1 MMIHRFTSRYTNEI
15 VVSLILSLMIL
26 VCYQPVSDYGFINY
40 DDPLYV
46 TDNEH
51 VQAGMTMEGLVWA
64 FRDMKSSSNWHPLTW
79 LSHMIDWQLFRA
91 NAGGH
96 HWTNVV
102 FHLVNTLLLFY
113 VLRLM
118 TGTFWRSAC
127 VAALFAVHPLNVES
141 VAWVAERKNVL
152 STCLGLLTLLLY
164 VFYIRKPGWKRY
176 LPVLAAFAL
185 GLMAK
190 PMLVTFPFLMLL
202 LDLWPMRR
210 FPMHPLAGDA
220 RRFKE
225 GSQQGPILPISL
237 SGLLLEK
244 IPLILLSVPSIAAT
258 LLAAERGG
266 ALKSLDHFPLAVR
279 LGNSLNAY
287 TAYIRKFFWPQD
299 LAVFYPHPGILPLW
313 QTTGAA
319 LLIAAVTVVV
329 LIRLKKCP
337 YLSVG
342 WFWFLGTL
350 VPVIGLVQVG
360 LQAMADHYLY
370 FPLIGLLILVVWGA
384 ADLCWR
390 AAAGRAVLIFLL
402 MSLILAASF
411 GTRQQLRYW
420 QNSRMLFEHA
430 LAVTGGNP
438 VAYSNLAHALFEEGN
453 WKGAEAN
460 YRAAIRSDPKFANAY
475 ANLGA
480 VLARQGRIDEAVGE
494 YRKALAFNPRHAD
507 AHYHLGLAMENQA
520 MFSDADRHYEAA
532 QREKPN
538 HVEAIRQRGMLA
550 MKAGNYEKAAAYFQ
564 TALRIHPGD
573 PGLKATLL
581 QAVERRDDPQKV
593 LDRKMD

>member
-1 MMIHRFTSRYTNEI
+1 MMIHRFTSRYTAEI

-46 TDNEH
+46 TDNAH

-118 TGTFWRSAC
+118 TGTLWRSAC

-176 LPVLAAFAL
+176 LPVLTAFAL

-190 PMLVTFPFLMLL
+190 PMLVTLPFLMLL
-202 LDLWPMRR
+202 LDFWPMRR

-220 RRFKE
+220 RRFTE
-225 GSQQGPILPISL
+225 ESQQAPILPISF

-244 IPLILLSVPSIAAT
+244 IPLLVMASGSIAIT
-258 LLAAERGG
+258 LLAAQRGG
-266 ALKSLDHFPLAVR
+266 ALTTFTHFPLTVR
-279 LGNSLNAY
+279 LANSLHAY
-287 TAYIRKFFWPQD
+287 AAYIGKFFWPQD
-299 LAVFYPHPGILPLW
+299 LAVFYPHPGTLVLW
-313 QTTGAA
+313 QTILSG
-319 LLIAAVTVVV
+319 LLIAFVTVLV
-329 LIRLKKCP
+329 LKQGRSRP
-337 YLSVG
+337 YLLVG

-360 LQAMADHYLY
+360 LQAMADRYAYL
-370 FPLIGLLILVVWGA
+370 PLIGLFIMLVWGA
-384 ADLCWR
+384 EDFSGQSR
-390 AAAGRAVLIFLL
+390 RGRMAVIFLFTL
-402 MSLILAASF
+402 LILAGGIF
-411 GTRQQLRYW
+411 TRHQLRFW
-420 QNSRMLFEHA
+420 ESGRSLFTHA
-430 LAVTGGNP
+430 LSVTERNDI
-438 VAYSNLAHALFEEGN
+438 AHSNLARPLFQEGD
-453 WKGAEAN
+453 WDEAVAH
-460 YRAAIRSDPKFANAY
+460 YREAIRINPKYANHY
-475 ANLGA
+475 NNLGA
-480 VLARQGRIDEAVGE
+480 VMVHQGKLDEAIVQ
-494 YRKALAFNPRHAD
+494 YRMTLDLNPRHVGA
-507 AHYHLGLAMENQA
+507 LFNMGLAME
-520 MFSDADRHYEAA
+520 SLGKLSEADSFYETVL
-532 QREKPN
+532 REDPD
-538 HVEAIRQRGMLA
+538 HLYAPRQRGMLA
-550 MKAGNYEKAAAYFQ
+550 IKVGKHEEAVIIFQ
-564 TALRIHPGD
+564 EALRRRPND
-573 PGLKATLL
+573 PGLKEALSQAHEWIDAL
-581 QAVERRDDPQKV
+581 QKK
-593 LDRKMD
+593 LDHKMH